1 MASIEELRIERLKK
15 LEKLK
20 SLGISSYPSSSSR
33 THELQNVINNFPSLE
48 SSKEV
53 IVVNGRVMSSRG
65 QGAISFVDLYDGTSR
80 MQIVIKL
87 PESTEDVMNF
97 YRDYVDIGDFIE
109 VTGNVFITKSG
120 QQSIL
125 VTKISMLSKA
135 LLPLPDKF
143 HGLQDEE
150 LRMRERY
157 LDILTNGELRE
168 LFEKKTKFWDVTRS
182 FLKEKGF
189 LEVETPT
196 LEVTTG
202 GAEAR
207 PFATHHHDF

>member
-125 VTKISMLSKA
+125 VTKISMLSN
-135 LLPLPDKF
+135 L
-143 HGLQDEE
+143 
-150 LRMRERY
+150 
-157 LDILTNGELRE
+157 ILKL
-168 LFEKKTKFWDVTRS
+168 
-182 FLKEKGF
+182 
-189 LEVETPT
+189 
-196 LEVTTG
+196 
-202 GAEAR
+202 
-207 PFATHHHDF
+207 